1 MAVEHRQ
8 KNEKQVITGRV
19 VSDKMD
25 KTIVV
30 ETARTVKHPRFHK
43 ILKKVKKYHVH
54 DENNVASEGDIVE
67 IYEGRP
73 KSKLKHMYLF
83 RVIESD
89 SL

>member
-1 MAVEHRQ
+1 MVEHKQ
-8 KNEKQVITGRV
+8 KNEKQIIVGRV
-19 VSDKMD
+19 TSNKMD

-30 ETARTVKHPRFHK
+30 ETSRTVRHPRFHK

-54 DENNVASEGDIVE
+54 DEDNVAHEGDTVE

-83 RVIESD
+83 RVVESD